1 MLELCILRLLSH
13 GPSYGYELVS
23 TLDAYPMLA
32 SGENTIY
39 PLLRRLKLEGAL
51 ETFTRESPS
60 GPVRQY
66 YRCTR
71 VGERRLRDLE
81 KDWHDMVS
89 DVTTFSKEGRR

>member
-1 MLELCILRLLSH
+1 MLELCVLRLLSR

-32 SGENTIY
+32 SGENTVY
-39 PLLRRLKLEGAL
+39 PLLRRLRHDGAL

-71 VGERRLRDLE
+71 EGERRLKELERD
-81 KDWHDMVS
+81 WNAMVS
-89 DVTTFSKEGRR
+89 DVTGFLKEASR